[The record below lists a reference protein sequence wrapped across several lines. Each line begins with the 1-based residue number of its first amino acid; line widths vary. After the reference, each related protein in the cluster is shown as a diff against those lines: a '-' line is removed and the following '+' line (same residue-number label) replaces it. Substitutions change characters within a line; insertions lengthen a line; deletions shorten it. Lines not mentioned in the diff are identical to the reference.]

1 MKIHLIAVG
10 TKMPAWVQ
18 TGFTEY
24 QKRLPEHLALV
35 LHELPLEKRSAG
47 SSVDKIKD
55 KEGLLIL
62 KTLPKRCHVIALDE
76 HGREFTSVQL
86 AGKLEELQTLG
97 MDAAVI
103 IGGPDGLSPAVLQR
117 ADEAWALS
125 RLTLPH
131 PLVRIIIAETLY
143 RAFSITQALPYHR
156 A

>member
-1 MKIHLIAVG
+1 
-10 TKMPAWVQ
+10 MPAWVQ

-55 KEGLLIL
+55 KEGQLIL

>member
-1 MKIHLIAVG
+1 M
-10 TKMPAWVQ
+10 
-18 TGFTEY
+18 
-24 QKRLPEHLALV
+24 
-35 LHELPLEKRSAG
+35 
-47 SSVDKIKD
+47 
-55 KEGLLIL
+55 
-62 KTLPKRCHVIALDE
+62 
-76 HGREFTSVQL
+76 QL